1 MLVQTNRSRLCVQ
14 EITLIYRSYLV
25 GKSSPDKEARSVKIL
40 VLMVGF
46 YWGSTSVKF
55 DLFDMKDESL
65 VARGVVEKIGQSDS
79 LLSFQKKDDSLS
91 RRVVV
96 HNCVGGIRLA
106 FQTLMD
112 PEDGVLKDSSELS
125 GIGHRVVHGGERF
138 LEHCIIDDK
147 VIDDIRECIPLAPLH
162 NPYNLIG
169 IETSRQLLP
178 DVKHVAVFDTSFHRT
193 IPEKAYIYALPYDLY
208 VKYKVRRYGFHG
220 PSHSFVAE
228 RAAALLGKPLE
239 SLKIITCHLGNGA
252 SVAAIDHGRSVD
264 TSMGFTPLEGL
275 VMGTRS
281 GDIDPAILLF
291 LMEKE
296 GYFQRD
302 IDNLLNK
309 RSGLLGIS
317 AISSSMVE
325 LMKAMEDG
333 SSRAALAIEVFCYR
347 LKKYISAYIGILGGA
362 DAIVFSAGIGENN
375 SFIRARALDTL
386 SFFGILLDENK
397 NSLARGETEIS
408 SPGSAVKVL
417 VIPTNEELM
426 IARETRRLL

>member
-1 MLVQTNRSRLCVQ
+1 
-14 EITLIYRSYLV
+14 
-25 GKSSPDKEARSVKIL
+25 VKIL
-40 VLMVGF
+40 VMMVGF
-46 YWGSTSVKF
+46 YWGSISVKF
-55 DLFDMKDESL
+55 DLFDMQDETL
-65 VARGVVEKIGQSDS
+65 VARGVVERIGQVDS
-79 LLSFQKKDDSLS
+79 LLTFQKETNKLS
-91 RRVVV
+91 KKVVV

-106 FQTLMD
+106 LQTLLD
-112 PEDGVLKDSSELS
+112 PEDGVLKDSSELG

-138 LEHCIIDDK
+138 LEHCVIDDK
-147 VIDDIRECIPLAPLH
+147 VLDDIRECIPLAPLH

-178 DVKHVAVFDTSFHRT
+178 DVMHVAVFDTSFHRT

-208 VKYKVRRYGFHG
+208 VKYGVRRYGFHG

-228 RAAALLGKPLE
+228 RAAVMLGKPLE
-239 SLKIITCHLGNGA
+239 DIKLITCHLGNGA
-252 SVAAIDHGRSVD
+252 SIAAIDKGRSVD

-275 VMGTRS
+275 VMATRS
-281 GDIDPAILLF
+281 GDVDPAILLF

-317 AISSSMVE
+317 AISGNMVD
-325 LMKAMEDG
+325 LMKAIEEG
-333 SSRAALAIEVFCYR
+333 NKRAALAVDVFCYR
-347 LKKYISAYIGILGGA
+347 LKKYISAYIGVLGGV

-375 SFIRARALDTL
+375 SYIRTRALDTL
-386 SFFGILLDENK
+386 SCFGIALDENI
-397 NSLARGETEIS
+397 NSSARGETDIS
-408 SPGSAVKVL
+408 APESAVKVL

-426 IARETRRLL
+426 IARETQKLLEAR

>member
-1 MLVQTNRSRLCVQ
+1 M
-14 EITLIYRSYLV
+14 
-25 GKSSPDKEARSVKIL
+25 KIL
-40 VLMVGF
+40 VMMVGF
-46 YWGSTSVKF
+46 YWGSISVKF
-55 DLFDMKDESL
+55 DLFDMEEETL
-65 VARGVVEKIGQSDS
+65 VARGVVERIGQTDS
-79 LLSFQKKDDSLS
+79 LLSFQKKGNTLS
-91 RRVVV
+91 KRVVV

-106 FQTLMD
+106 LQTLLD
-112 PEDGVLKDSSELS
+112 PEDGVLKDSSELG

-138 LEHCIIDDK
+138 FEHCLIDDK
-147 VIDDIRECIPLAPLH
+147 VLDDIRECIPLAPLH

-178 DVKHVAVFDTSFHRT
+178 GVVHVAIFDTSFHRT

-228 RAAALLGKPLE
+228 RAAAMLSKPLE
-239 SLKIITCHLGNGA
+239 ALKLITCHLGNGA
-252 SVAAIDHGRSVD
+252 SIAAIDKGCSVD

-275 VMGTRS
+275 VMSTRS
-281 GDIDPAILLF
+281 GDIDPAIILF

-317 AISSSMVE
+317 AISGSMMD
-325 LMKAMEDG
+325 LMKAIKEG
-333 SSRAALAIEVFCYR
+333 NKRAALAVDVFCYR
-347 LKKYISAYIGILGGA
+347 LKKYISAYIGVLGGV
-362 DAIVFSAGIGENN
+362 DAIIFSAGIGENE
-375 SFIRARALDTL
+375 SYIRTKALDTL
-386 SFFGILLDENK
+386 SCFGIALDEKK
-397 NSLARGETEIS
+397 NSCAKGETDIS
-408 SPGSAVKVL
+408 TPESAVKVL

-426 IARETRRLL
+426 IARETRRLLEAR

>member
-1 MLVQTNRSRLCVQ
+1 M
-14 EITLIYRSYLV
+14 
-25 GKSSPDKEARSVKIL
+25 KIL
-40 VLMVGF
+40 VMMVGF
-46 YWGSTSVKF
+46 YWGSISVKF
-55 DLFDMKDESL
+55 DLFDMQEETL
-65 VARGVVEKIGQSDS
+65 VARGVVERIGQADS
-79 LLSFQKKDDSLS
+79 LLSFQKKENTLS
-91 RRVVV
+91 KRVIV
-96 HNCVGGIRLA
+96 HNCVGGVRLA
-106 FQTLMD
+106 LQTLLD
-112 PEDGVLKDSSELS
+112 PEDGVLKDSSELG

-138 LEHCIIDDK
+138 LEHCVIDDK
-147 VIDDIRECIPLAPLH
+147 VLDDIRECIPLAPLH

-178 DVKHVAVFDTSFHRT
+178 DVMHVAVFDTSFHRT

-208 VKYKVRRYGFHG
+208 VKYGVRRYGFHG

-228 RAAALLGKPLE
+228 RAAVLLGKPLE
-239 SLKIITCHLGNGA
+239 ALKLITCHLGNGA
-252 SVAAIDHGRSVD
+252 SIAAIDKGCSVD

-275 VMGTRS
+275 VMATRS

-317 AISSSMVE
+317 AISGNMVD
-325 LMKAMEDG
+325 LMKAIEDG
-333 SSRAALAIEVFCYR
+333 NTRAALAVDVFCYR
-347 LKKYISAYIGILGGA
+347 LKKYISAYIGVLGGV

-375 SFIRARALDTL
+375 PYIRTKALDTL
-386 SFFGILLDENK
+386 SCFGIALDEKK
-397 NSLARGETEIS
+397 NSCARGETDIS
-408 SPGSAVKVL
+408 APESAVKAL

-426 IARETRRLL
+426 IARETRRLLEAR

>member
-1 MLVQTNRSRLCVQ
+1 M
-14 EITLIYRSYLV
+14 
-25 GKSSPDKEARSVKIL
+25 KIL
-40 VLMVGF
+40 VMMVGF
-46 YWGSTSVKF
+46 YWGSISVKF
-55 DLFDMKDESL
+55 DLFDMQDETL
-65 VARGVVEKIGQSDS
+65 VARGVVERIGQVDS
-79 LLSFQKKDDSLS
+79 LLTFQKETNKLS
-91 RRVVV
+91 KKVVV

-106 FQTLMD
+106 LQTLLD
-112 PEDGVLKDSSELS
+112 PEDGVLKDSSELG

-138 LEHCIIDDK
+138 LEHCVIDDK
-147 VIDDIRECIPLAPLH
+147 VLDDIRECIPLAPLH

-178 DVKHVAVFDTSFHRT
+178 DVMHVAVFDTSFHRT

-208 VKYKVRRYGFHG
+208 VKYGVRRYGFHG

-228 RAAALLGKPLE
+228 RAAVMLGKPLE
-239 SLKIITCHLGNGA
+239 DIKLITCHLGNGA
-252 SVAAIDHGRSVD
+252 SIAAIDKGRSVD

-275 VMGTRS
+275 VMATRS
-281 GDIDPAILLF
+281 GDVDPAILLF

-317 AISSSMVE
+317 AISGNMVD
-325 LMKAMEDG
+325 LMKAIEEG
-333 SSRAALAIEVFCYR
+333 NKRAALAVDVFCYR
-347 LKKYISAYIGILGGA
+347 LKKYISAYIGVLGGV

-375 SFIRARALDTL
+375 SYIRTRALDTL
-386 SFFGILLDENK
+386 SCFGIALDENI
-397 NSLARGETEIS
+397 NSSARGETDIS
-408 SPGSAVKVL
+408 APESAVKVL

-426 IARETRRLL
+426 IARETQKLLEAR